1 MASNYKKLQQL
12 SAELMP
18 YAELEGSEVGEVCD
32 LMVQLSGYEPYISAA
47 FSKALE
53 KEMTSQLK
61 YFKANTKIVE
71 EIEEVKHP
79 VKRLEWN
86 D

>member
-1 MASNYKKLQQL
+1 MASNHKKLQ
-12 SAELMP
+12 SIAGELMP

-32 LMVQLSGYEPYISAA
+32 LMIQLSGYSPYISPAL
-47 FSKALE
+47 SKALE
-53 KEMTSQLK
+53 KEMAVQLK
-61 YFKANTKIVE
+61 FFKANSRIVK
-71 EIEEVKHP
+71 EIEKIEQP